1 MSEKMTRI
9 ALVGGGSGG
18 HVFPALAVA
27 HELRQ
32 AREGVTTCLGI
43 GRKPIEMEW
52 ALEREELADL
62 FPVRLHAAPAPY
74 GCNPFGWAK
83 AAIAAGLGTAEAWMW
98 WTGWQP
104 TAALMFGGYVSVP
117 AAIAAR
123 ARKIPYLFHSADALP
138 DRSARTLAEKA
149 ALVTVNYAEA
159 ADKYGTGVRV
169 EVTGQPVRPW
179 LLGGDR
185 KEAAKSLGLDAAKRT
200 VLVVGGS
207 QGARSVNRAAIEAAK
222 TLLADEGTQML
233 HLCGMKDY
241 EELVDRADEEGLP
254 VERYRVLAFL
264 REVEW
269 ALALA
274 DVAVTRAGAN
284 GMAELAAA
292 GVAMIVVPY
301 PHAGGH
307 QRLNALPLKEAGGGV
322 IVEDEDLSGER
333 LADEVGRLLADDG
346 ARRSMGEAARRW
358 VKPDAARRVAELVL
372 QVADESA

>member
-1 MSEKMTRI
+1 
-9 ALVGGGSGG
+9 
-18 HVFPALAVA
+18 VFPALAVA
-27 HELRQ
+27 QGLRQ
-32 AREGVTTCLGI
+32 AREDVATCLGV
-43 GRKPIEMEW
+43 GRKAVEVEW
-52 ALEREELADL
+52 AMERADQGDL

-98 WTGWQP
+98 WTGWKP
-104 TAALMFGGYVSVP
+104 AAALMFGGYVSVP
-117 AAIAAR
+117 AALAAR
-123 ARKIPYLFHSADALP
+123 GKKIPYLFHSADALP
-138 DRSARTLAEKA
+138 DRSARALAEKA

-159 ADKYGTGVRV
+159 ADKYGEGVRV

-179 LLGGDR
+179 LLGFDR
-185 KEAAKSLGLDAAKRT
+185 KEAAANLGLDAEKKT
-200 VLVVGGS
+200 VLIVGGS
-207 QGARSVNRAAIEAAK
+207 QGARSVNYAAVEAAK

-233 HLCGMKDY
+233 HLCGQRDY
-241 EELVDRADEEGLP
+241 EDLQERSADEDLP
-254 VERYRVLAFL
+254 VERYRLLAFL

-284 GMAELAAA
+284 GMAELAVA
-292 GVAMIVVPY
+292 GVPMILAPY

-346 ARRSMGEAARRW
+346 ARRSMGEAARAW
-358 VKPDAARRVAELVL
+358 AKPDAAQRVAELVL